1 MENRSVVIFGAGRM
15 GSAMARV
22 LFDSDIEVMIV
33 DKDPDKIQDVAN
45 EATTAVIADVLDD
58 DAMEEL
64 GLGVFDIAIIAIGS
78 SLEAS
83 IVAAV
88 EAKEAGIPMIYAK
101 SSSEMQAKILE
112 KLGVDKILNP
122 EIDMGERLAKS
133 IAEKNILEYIHF
145 SEDYSI
151 VEINAPKEWANKS
164 LLELDV
170 RNKYHINIIAIRRGR
185 ETKVTPL
192 ATEEIRLGDK
202 LIIIGDGEALEK
214 IEDKD

>member
-101 SSSEMQAKILE
+101 SSSEMQSKILE